1 MNEVKEGVHAWADD
15 IVDTFAEFS
24 SPKSYKSIKIGGND
38 AYTKKQKRRGKVS
51 SEYKAKR
58 KKYEFAASVPCSVS
72 PPWSPQAC
80 MTASMHPSLL
90 ATHDLGA
97 CSCVPVVCGAAARAG
112 ICVECE

>member
-1 MNEVKEGVHAWADD
+1 MNEVKEGVHAWAD

-24 SPKSYKSIKIGGND
+24 SPNSYKSIKIGGND
-38 AYTKKQKRRGKVS
+38 AYTKKKKRRGKVS

-80 MTASMHPSLL
+80 MTATLCSLDVVLPWRGIFPWKCFLLRSMLF
-90 ATHDLGA
+90 AT
-97 CSCVPVVCGAAARAG
+97 
-112 ICVECE
+112 